1 MKIHVCSFLSNNTCN
16 SVGRLSFSFPAFRKS
31 KKNGNNS
38 ALGWF
43 WSCSQ
48 RTGSVSGNLGLHSQ
62 TLTPSSPPLPSGL
75 SAGSWVA
82 LADPQRDSLS
92 LHNGAAV
99 TGEGTGPNEHSLPLI
114 DSLVFKS
121 QHSLLG
127 LSFGLLCV
135 LRVEVIVAMS
145 QASASKED
153 SSQGYRSSLNMG
165 K

>member
-1 MKIHVCSFLSNNTCN
+1 M
-16 SVGRLSFSFPAFRKS
+16 
-31 KKNGNNS
+31 
-38 ALGWF
+38 
-43 WSCSQ
+43 
-48 RTGSVSGNLGLHSQ
+48 
-62 TLTPSSPPLPSGL
+62 
-75 SAGSWVA
+75 A

-99 TGEGTGPNEHSLPLI
+99 TGEGTGTNEHSLPLI

-127 LSFGLLCV
+127 LSFGFLCV